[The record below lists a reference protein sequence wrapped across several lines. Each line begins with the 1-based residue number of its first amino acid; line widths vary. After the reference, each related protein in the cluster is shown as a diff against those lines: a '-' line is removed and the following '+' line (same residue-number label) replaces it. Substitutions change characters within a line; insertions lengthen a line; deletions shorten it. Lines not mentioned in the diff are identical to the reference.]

1 MEISIGSDPWF
12 FLYTVNIR
20 LRKKVITRELLG
32 FKRSLLYE
40 KLSRNQEL
48 LEFAIYFIIRR
59 HRDDE
64 TTRRPDT
71 PKKLHL
77 LVYFFLF
84 SRYPHMEGLSRQR
97 YKSALHLFWRIPQK
111 TIYRYWLRLLS
122 ITLQRSLITSILE
135 RSHIINDSFDS
146 VLNDSHLNDLRNAR
160 L

>member
-1 MEISIGSDPWF
+1 MEISVGSDPWF
-12 FLYTVNIR
+12 FLYTVNID

-40 KLSRNQEL
+40 KLSRNQEV

-84 SRYPHMEGLSRQR
+84 SRYPHTEGLNRRRYTKR
-97 YKSALHLFWRIPQK
+97 YKKWKKCSAGVAPCSADGRYKGVCSAFEKVGRYTRRYTDTK
-111 TIYRYWLRLLS
+111 TA
-122 ITLQRSLITSILE
+122 
-135 RSHIINDSFDS
+135 DMM
-146 VLNDSHLNDLRNAR
+146 NAR
-160 L
+160 NSLYNI

>member
-40 KLSRNQEL
+40 KLSKNQEL

-84 SRYPHMEGLSRQR
+84 SRYPHTEGFNR
-97 YKSALHLFWRIPQK
+97 
-111 TIYRYWLRLLS
+111 
-122 ITLQRSLITSILE
+122 
-135 RSHIINDSFDS
+135 NDSFFLFFATLVADS
-146 VLNDSHLNDLRNAR
+146 GHCNKMLAFSTKKALLDR
-160 L
+160 